1 MNKSQKL
8 NNYIYFTFL
17 EDFDKFLISFIE
29 KNDLYEYL
37 SLFFEKNKETRFDQE
52 TCDFLIRLGF
62 NYKEPIHKIW
72 EKSLGDFLMKEI
84 IKILKSTNEYLN
96 FRIEV
101 IRGVSKT
108 YYYAWYSGK
117 PMWWRFYYAL
127 LYDSSL
133 RSVISTYVL
142 DGNRLIYRLRDV
154 IKYKMQPIK
163 NKQ

>member
-8 NNYIYFTFL
+8 NNHVYFTFL

-37 SLFFEKNKETRFDQE
+37 SLFFEENKETRFDQE

-72 EKSLGDFLMKEI
+72 EKSLGNFLKKEI
-84 IKILKSTNEYLN
+84 VKILKYTNDYSN
-96 FRIEV
+96 FRRKRIKSV
-101 IRGVSKT
+101 LGTHSYR
-108 YYYAWYSGK
+108 WYNDK
-117 PMWWRFYYAL
+117 PIWCRFYYAL
-127 LYDSSL
+127 YDSSL
-133 RSVISTYVL
+133 KKLISTYVL
-142 DGNRLIYRLRDV
+142 CEGNRLIYRLRDV

-163 NKQ
+163 K

>member
-62 NYKEPIHKIW
+62 NYTEPIHKIW
-72 EKSLGDFLMKEI
+72 ENSLGDFLMKEI
-84 IKILKSTNEYLN
+84 IKILKSTKEYSN
-96 FRIEV
+96 FRKEI
-101 IRGVSKT
+101 IKYMLGT
-108 YYYAWYSGK
+108 YCYTRYRDK
-117 PMWWRFYYAL
+117 PIWWRFYYAL
-127 LYDSSL
+127 YDSSL
-133 RSVISTYVL
+133 RKVISTYVPPCEG
-142 DGNRLIYRLRDV
+142 DNRLIYRLRDV

-163 NKQ
+163 K